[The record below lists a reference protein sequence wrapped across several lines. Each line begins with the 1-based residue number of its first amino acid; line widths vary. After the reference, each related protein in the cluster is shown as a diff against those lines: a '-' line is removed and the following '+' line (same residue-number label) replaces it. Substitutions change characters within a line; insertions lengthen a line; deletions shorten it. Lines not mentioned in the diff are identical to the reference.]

1 MCGITGVYHFN
12 NDEKTTKETVDK
24 MRDTLAHRGPD
35 GKGTFVS
42 KDKKVGL
49 GHRRLSIIDLSEKGA
64 QPMTDEKEEIQI
76 VYNGE
81 VYNFKEIRKDLKNLG
96 YDFKSETDTEVI
108 MKSYQEWGVDCV
120 KKFNGM
126 FAFAIWDKEK
136 ERIFTARDHVGIKP
150 FYYSVENGTF
160 LFGSEIKAVLA
171 NPGFEKRFAEENVSY
186 YLTFASLP
194 APYTLFESVKKL
206 PAAHWMIV
214 DKNGVQQKEYWNPLE
229 NNRYPKDESEEYY
242 VNEIRRILKDS
253 IEKQMVSDVPF
264 GCFLSG
270 GIDSST
276 NAALMSEALGEPV
289 ETFTIAARGYGE
301 KYNELNYARK
311 IVDMLGAKSH
321 EITVNHDDLIKFLP
335 KYAKYFDDPNG
346 DQIDF
351 LVYYI
356 SKLIKDSGVIVAQ
369 VGEGSDEIFA
379 GYDSYILA
387 VNLYNKIWKYAEK
400 MPKFLK
406 KIPHGI
412 LKLFSSPKFDFAK
425 EYARRLK
432 DEQKPYW
439 GNAVPFAPTDKE
451 KLFKKEY
458 KEKLKKNHEY
468 KEIESYYQDVIK
480 IDPKADF
487 LEKMMYLELKMRLPE
502 VLLMRADKMAMAHS
516 VETRVPFLDK
526 RLIELAIRIPQ
537 SLKIKN
543 GNGKRMLKK
552 AVKGIIPDEII
563 NREKKGFSGPMSEW
577 LKKPETAKPL
587 TDKIFNSKLRERD
600 IINYDYVKK
609 LIKNHQKG
617 LVDNNFKI
625 WNLISLSL
633 WYDEWFGN

>member
-12 NDEKTTKETVDK
+12 NDKKTTKETVDD

-35 GKGTFVS
+35 GKGTFLS
-42 KDKKVGL
+42 SEKKVGL

-64 QPMTDEKEEIQI
+64 QPMTDEGGKIQI

-81 VYNFKEIRKDLKNLG
+81 VYNFKKIRSELENLG
-96 YDFKSETDTEVI
+96 YDFRSKTDTEVI

-120 KKFNGM
+120 KRFNGM
-126 FAFAIWDKEK
+126 FAFAIWDEEK
-136 ERIFTARDHVGIKP
+136 ERMFVARDHVGIKP
-150 FYYSVENGTF
+150 FYYSVKKGTF
-160 LFGSEIKAVLA
+160 LFGSEIKAILA
-171 NPGFEKRFAEENVSY
+171 NPDFKKEFAEENVSY
-186 YLTFASLP
+186 YMTFASLP
-194 APYTLFESVKKL
+194 APYTLFKNVKKL
-206 PAAHWMIV
+206 PSAHWMII
-214 DKNGVQQKEYWNPLE
+214 DKDGIEQKEYWNPLKDNQYPE
-229 NNRYPKDESEEYY
+229 NESEEYY
-242 VNEIRRILKDS
+242 VNEIRKILKNS

-276 NAALMSEALGEPV
+276 NAALMSEALGGPV
-289 ETFTIAARGYGE
+289 ETFTIAAQGYGE
-301 KYNELNYARK
+301 KYNELEYARK
-311 IVDMLGAKSH
+311 IVKMLGAKSH
-321 EITVNHDDLIKFLP
+321 EISVNHEDLVKFLP
-335 KYAKYFDDPNG
+335 KYAKHFDDPNG

-356 SKLIKDSGVIVAQ
+356 SKLIRDSGVIVAQ

-379 GYDSYILA
+379 GYETYILA
-387 VNLYNKIWKYAEK
+387 VNLYNKIWKYAKK
-400 MPKFLK
+400 MPGFLK
-406 KIPHGI
+406 KIPYGL
-412 LKLFSSPKFDFAK
+412 LKLFSSPKFDFVK

-439 GNAVPFAPTDKE
+439 GNAVPFTPTDKE
-451 KLFKKEY
+451 KLLTKSYKK
-458 KEKLKKNHEY
+458 KLEKDHEY
-468 KEIESYYQDVIK
+468 KEIESYYQDVMK
-480 IDPKADF
+480 LDSDADF

-516 VETRVPFLDK
+516 IETRVPFLDK
-526 RLIELAIRIPQ
+526 RLVELAIRIPQ

-543 GNGKRMLKK
+543 RNGKRMLKK

-587 TDKIFNSKLRERD
+587 TDIIFNSKLRERD
-600 IINYDYVKK
+600 IIDYDHVRK

>member
-451 KLFKKEY
+451 KLLTKSY
-458 KEKLKKNHEY
+458 KEKLKKDHEY
-468 KEIESYYQDVIK
+468 KEIESYYQDVTK

-526 RLIELAIRIPQ
+526 RLVELAIRIPQ

-552 AVKGIIPDEII
+552 AVKEIIPDEII